1 MNNMNKMKIR
11 LNATADVQEFVR
23 AAEKCD
29 FDIDIQY
36 DSTIV
41 DAKSILGIFSLG
53 LAKIFTVNCHG
64 ENAEFV
70 DAIQKFAV
78 AKNCLSP
85 SFLYPPFFNQLPSPN
100 GSWFFSRVM
109 SQSPSLLETL
119 ANTAKPGESSKGSW
133 HRKINYYKVLRK

>member
-53 LAKIFTVNCHG
+53 L
-64 ENAEFV
+64 
-70 DAIQKFAV
+70 
-78 AKNCLSP
+78 
-85 SFLYPPFFNQLPSPN
+85 LP
-100 GSWFFSRVM
+100 
-109 SQSPSLLETL
+109 
-119 ANTAKPGESSKGSW
+119 
-133 HRKINYYKVLRK
+133 